1 MLSSMTIRASD
12 QIGKRIAEYRRL
24 AGLSARE
31 LAERAGTGL
40 TRGVIANL
48 ESGRKSDLTVD
59 QLLAIS
65 ATLGVPP
72 MALALPIDR
81 PFEQIEISDGTAA
94 RTAPTWVAR
103 EWMQH
108 PDSAAAF
115 AMGDTKATAVA
126 RQILRMTRQY
136 VDGQQALHL
145 AEAQRAPDAME
156 RRAALDELASDLRAL
171 GVDLEETRPASVPP
185 GRIYSLSG
193 ERGDGEH
200 QTAP

>member
-1 MLSSMTIRASD
+1 MLGSMTIRASD
-12 QIGKRIAEYRRL
+12 QIGKRIADYRRL

-81 PFEQIEISDGTAA
+81 PFEHIDISDGTVA

-126 RQILRMTRQY
+126 RQILRMTREY
-136 VDGQQALHL
+136 VDGQKALHL
-145 AEAQRAPDAME
+145 AEAKRAPDAQE
-156 RRAALDELASDLRAL
+156 RRAVLEDLANDLRAL
-171 GVDLEETRPASVPP
+171 GVNLEETNPATVPP
-185 GRIYSLSG
+185 GRIYSLTQG
-193 ERGDGEH
+193 RDDGEH
-200 QTAP
+200 QATH